1 MQIDPIVDW
10 GDTEQWEKVYAPSSD
25 TFFLCDGI
33 KQLSDRIPNNS
44 LILEVGSGSG
54 YVTAYASR
62 FLKSVG
68 KSSIHFTTDI
78 NINCCFKT
86 LDLCTK
92 NNVSVNPVCDN
103 FASSLRGPFDVVIF
117 NPPYVE
123 TPTEELQKAKKNH
136 DISASWA
143 GGIDGAEVIYDFL
156 KFWISNPSK
165 LTQNFLIIL
174 LITQVNRPVKLKKF
188 CKRNHLDY
196 QTILDKNC
204 QGESLKIVAI
214 SPDTN
219 QST

>member
-1 MQIDPIVDW
+1 MQIDPVVDW
-10 GDTEQWEKVYAPSSD
+10 GNTKQWENVYAPSSD

-62 FLKSVG
+62 FLKSIG
-68 KSSIHFTTDI
+68 KNSIHFTTDI

-86 LDLCTK
+86 LELCSE

-103 FASSLRGPFDVVIF
+103 FALSLRGPFDVIIF

-123 TPTEELQKAKKNH
+123 TSPEELQKAKDNH

-143 GGIDGAEVIYDFL
+143 GGVDGAEVIYDFL
-156 KFWISNPSK
+156 NFWIQNPSK
-165 LTQNFLIIL
+165 IASNFLIIL
-174 LITQVNRPVKLKKF
+174 LITQINRPLKLKRF
-188 CKRNHLDY
+188 CRRNHLEY
-196 QTILDKNC
+196 QTVLDKNC

-214 SPDTN
+214 SPEKT
-219 QST
+219 